1 MEEVSRRKEVIRK
14 KDMKGVEG
22 GVTEKMNKAP
32 GSGGG
37 QEIVIHLQ
45 EGETEFLS
53 KLPQQNIFQNC
64 VVTLPQFV

>member
-53 KLPQQNIFQNC
+53 KFCPLKKSIYIM
-64 VVTLPQFV
+64 

>member
-14 KDMKGVEG
+14 KDMKGVEE
-22 GVTEKMNKAP
+22 GVTWKMNKVP

-53 KLPQQNIFQNC
+53 KHCPLKKSNH
-64 VVTLPQFV
+64 